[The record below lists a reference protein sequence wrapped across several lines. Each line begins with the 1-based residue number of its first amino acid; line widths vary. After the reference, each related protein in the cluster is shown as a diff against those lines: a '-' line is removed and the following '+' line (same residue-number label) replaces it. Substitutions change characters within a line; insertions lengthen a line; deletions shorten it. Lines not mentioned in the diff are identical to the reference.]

1 MPWQTGG
8 GGAYG
13 SLGKMLAGS
22 LGGVCGVVA
31 TYPLDTLRAR
41 LAVHPKAG
49 MHFFFLANTITN
61 LWDCNSRS

>member
-49 MHFFFLANTITN
+49 MHFFLQIFGIAVREANKQT
-61 LWDCNSRS
+61 